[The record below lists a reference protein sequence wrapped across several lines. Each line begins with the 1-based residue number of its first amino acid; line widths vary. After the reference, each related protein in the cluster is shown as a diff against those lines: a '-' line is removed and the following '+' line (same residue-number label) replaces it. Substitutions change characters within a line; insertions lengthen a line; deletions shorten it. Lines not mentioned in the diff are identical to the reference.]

1 MNNSDQTI
9 VTYTPDSR
17 TKTNWFATWG
27 EMFKNMWKS
36 RELIYQLFRR
46 DFLMAYKKSF
56 LGVSWILI
64 APIMGIVS
72 WVFMNATGILTP
84 GDVGIP
90 YPAYVLISSS
100 IWGLFMG
107 FYGAAAG
114 TLGAGGG
121 FIMQVN
127 YPHEA
132 LLVKQAAQH
141 LANYTISFVINLIVL
156 LLFGVT
162 PSLGILLFPVMMIP
176 MFFLGSAMGLVLSV
190 ISVVASDI
198 SSMFNTALGLV
209 FYITPVIYSP
219 DVSSAFLQTMVKLN
233 PLSYLITGARD
244 MLLYGKLDNVEIYLF
259 VTFISFLLFLLAL
272 RLFYVAEQRVVEKMI

>member
-1 MNNSDQTI
+1 
-9 VTYTPDSR
+9 
-17 TKTNWFATWG
+17 
-27 EMFKNMWKS
+27 
-36 RELIYQLFRR
+36 
-46 DFLMAYKKSF
+46 
-56 LGVSWILI
+56 
-64 APIMGIVS
+64 
-72 WVFMNATGILTP
+72 
-84 GDVGIP
+84 
-90 YPAYVLISSS
+90 
-100 IWGLFMG
+100 
-107 FYGAAAG
+107 
-114 TLGAGGG
+114 
-121 FIMQVN
+121 MQVN

-132 LLVKQAAQH
+132 LLIKQVAQH
-141 LANYTISFVINLIVL
+141 LANYTIGFAINLIVL

-162 PSLGILLFPVMMIP
+162 PSWGILLFPIMMIP

-219 DVSSAFLQTMVKLN
+219 DVSSQFLQTMVKLN

-259 VTFISFLLFLLAL
+259 VTFISFLLFLFAL

>member
-1 MNNSDQTI
+1 
-9 VTYTPDSR
+9 
-17 TKTNWFATWG
+17 
-27 EMFKNMWKS
+27 
-36 RELIYQLFRR
+36 
-46 DFLMAYKKSF
+46 MAYKKSF

-132 LLVKQAAQH
+132 LLIKQVAQH
-141 LANYTISFVINLIVL
+141 LANYTIGFAINLIVL

-162 PSLGILLFPVMMIP
+162 PSWGILLFPIMMIP

-219 DVSSAFLQTMVKLN
+219 DVSSQFLQTMVKLN

-259 VTFISFLLFLLAL
+259 VTFISFLLFLFAL

>member
-1 MNNSDQTI
+1 VLTT

-27 EMFKNMWKS
+27 EMFRNMWKS

-132 LLVKQAAQH
+132 LLIKQVAQH
-141 LANYTISFVINLIVL
+141 LANYTIGFAINLIVL

-162 PSLGILLFPVMMIP
+162 PSWGILLFPIMMIP

-219 DVSSAFLQTMVKLN
+219 DVSSQFLQTMVKLN